1 MNKAITGTQQGDD
14 TTSGAGTPARILIVE
29 DSKGI
34 RELIF
39 AILTNAGYECR
50 AVSSGREALAL
61 LNSGERFDL
70 MLCDLLNNPHG
81 ITLLDRTQQN
91 CPRMPVI
98 ISTILKETVTEQR
111 SVAETQLAALD
122 AETAAMQT
130 LMEGTQREIVDLAGM
145 WNKGGA
151 QQRQELAFSLYPD
164 GLFYSRELRFFEPRN
179 TLLVNAIQDMIAYL
193 RTEYK
198 IGVGNGNRTRN
209 RRSHSP
215 VLCQLSYSHRR
226 G

>member
-98 ISTILKETVTEQR
+98 ISTAPCCLCTARFAVKSMGASGILLKPFRAKALLTTVW
-111 SVAETQLAALD
+111 
-122 AETAAMQT
+122 
-130 LMEGTQREIVDLAGM
+130 GTLAG
-145 WNKGGA
+145 
-151 QQRQELAFSLYPD
+151 RST
-164 GLFYSRELRFFEPRN
+164 SRDTFGM
-179 TLLVNAIQDMIAYL
+179 T
-193 RTEYK
+193 
-198 IGVGNGNRTRN
+198 
-209 RRSHSP
+209 
-215 VLCQLSYSHRR
+215 
-226 G
+226 

>member
-14 TTSGAGTPARILIVE
+14 TASGAGTPARILIVE

-50 AVSSGREALAL
+50 TVSSGREALAL

-98 ISTILKETVTEQR
+98 ISTAPCCLCTARFAVKSMGASGILLKPFRAKALLTTVW
-111 SVAETQLAALD
+111 
-122 AETAAMQT
+122 
-130 LMEGTQREIVDLAGM
+130 GTLAG
-145 WNKGGA
+145 
-151 QQRQELAFSLYPD
+151 RST
-164 GLFYSRELRFFEPRN
+164 SRDTFGM
-179 TLLVNAIQDMIAYL
+179 T
-193 RTEYK
+193 
-198 IGVGNGNRTRN
+198 
-209 RRSHSP
+209 
-215 VLCQLSYSHRR
+215 
-226 G
+226 